1 MRFTIWDGS
10 IVCVLF
16 VILTVIICW
25 MKKYSIS
32 VADFLAANRCAGRY
46 LLTVA
51 GGAVGLGFIS
61 VVGSWEIYYKVG
73 FSGIWW
79 QLMLLPAVGMLLSV
93 SGFVTYRFRATRAM
107 TMAEFFELRYSRK
120 FRIFAGIIA
129 WASGV
134 LNYGI
139 FPAIAGRCLIYL
151 LGLPV
156 YAIQIG
162 GIEVNVTLAIVMAC
176 LLTVAVAFTIAGGQI
191 TVMVTDFCQG
201 QVISFATFTVIII
214 LLFKI
219 DWSNIISVLSTAPPG
234 QSMLDPFDI
243 KSVQGFNLW
252 YFVFQIVLTV
262 YGYNAWQ
269 GSQAYSCSAKSPHE
283 ARMASILTG
292 WRNYIYNV
300 FFFFVPICIFVV
312 MNGSHFQQLAGTIQ
326 GNLATISDVQIR
338 EQLTVPIGLLHLLPV
353 GVVGLLCASFIAGNI
368 ATDETYLHSW
378 GSIMVQDVIMPLRG
392 KPFSPQ
398 AHIKT
403 LRLSIIS
410 IALFAFFFSLFFNLK
425 DFIFMYFAITGAIYL
440 GGAGAVILGGLYWK
454 RGTAAGAWAAM
465 ILGSVCSVSGI
476 VLQSIIWPHLPVW
489 KKNYPAILGS
499 LPEVFPLTGM
509 EMAFIFAVVALLA
522 YVVVSL
528 LTKPDKE
535 LDFDQLFHRGKYAID
550 DKTTQTVT
558 GKWKLL
564 AKFGIGEEFSVSD
577 KVVAIASILLTLFWV
592 LAFIIG
598 NIIHNRFGISKEGWG
613 KWWAFYLIVNM
624 GIATF
629 VAVWLFI
636 GGLRNF
642 RDLVCLLKE
651 KRKDSRDDGYV
662 IAHKRLS
669 EVEDKDTQQLIE
681 SRK

>member
-10 IVCVLF
+10 IILILF
-16 VILTVIICW
+16 LILTFIILW
-25 MKKYSIS
+25 MQKYSAS

-51 GGAVGLGFIS
+51 NGAVGLGFIS
-61 VVGSWEIYYKVG
+61 IIGSWEIYYKVG

-120 FRIFAGIIA
+120 FRIFAGIVA
-129 WASGV
+129 WFSGI

-151 LGLPV
+151 LGLPIHT
-156 YAIQIG
+156 IQLC
-162 GIEVNVTLAIVMAC
+162 GIEINLTLAIVMAC
-176 LLTVAVAFTIAGGQI
+176 LLTIAVLFTVAGGQI

-201 QVISFATFTVIII
+201 QIINFATFTVILI
-214 LLFKI
+214 LLFKV
-219 DWSNIISVLSTAPPG
+219 DWNNIISVLSTAPSG

-252 YFVFQIVLTV
+252 YFIFQIVLTV

-269 GSQAYSCSAKSPHE
+269 GSQAYNCSAKNPHE
-283 ARMASILTG
+283 ARMASVLVG

-312 MNGSHFQQLAGTIQ
+312 MNGKDFQQIASNINS
-326 GNLATISDVQIR
+326 NLITISDSQIR
-338 EQLTVPIGLLHLLPV
+338 EQLTVSVGLFHLLPV

-392 KPFSPQ
+392 RPFESK
-398 AHIKT
+398 AHIKA

-410 IALFAFFFSLFFNLK
+410 IALFAFFFSLLFNLK

-454 RGTAAGAWAAM
+454 RGTTAGAWTAM
-465 ILGSVCSVSGI
+465 ILGSVSSVSGI
-476 VLQSIIWPHLPVW
+476 VLQSGLWPHLPAL
-489 KKNYPAILGS
+489 KKSYPTIFGW
-499 LPEVFPLTGM
+499 LPDVFPLTGM
-509 EMAFIFAVVALLA
+509 EMAFIFAVAALLA
-522 YVVVSL
+522 YVIVSL
-528 LTKPDKE
+528 LTKPDKD
-535 LDFDQLFHRGKYAID
+535 LNFDQLFHPNEYAID
-550 DKTTQTVT
+550 NNKTQIETVQ
-558 GKWKLL
+558 WKLL
-564 AKFGIGEEFSVSD
+564 AKFGIGKEFSLSD
-577 KVVAIASILLTLFWV
+577 KIVAITSVLLTLFWV
-592 LAFIIG
+592 LVFIVG
-598 NIIHNRFGISKEGWG
+598 NIIHSKFGISKEAWG
-613 KWWAFYLIVNM
+613 KWWAFYFIINLA
-624 GIATF
+624 IAIL

-636 GGLRNF
+636 GGLSNF
-642 RDLVCLLKE
+642 RDLIRLLKE
-651 KRKDSRDDGYV
+651 KRKDNLDDGYV
-662 IAHKRLS
+662 VGHKRLS
-669 EVEDKDTQQLIE
+669 EVGNKDK
-681 SRK
+681 RR